1 MIIKRTYHLILLLLI
16 ILFLSILLSLKIG
29 SVKISINSLYKLFTF
44 QEVDL
49 SIKRIVWDLRLPR
62 ILMAIICGAS
72 LALSGTVLQSILKN
86 PLADPYLLGISAGA
100 GIGVAIYIFLLASY
114 SLPYLLPPFAFAGS
128 LLSISIILTIASI
141 KKSLSSSTLILSGV
155 MLSAFFTSII
165 MVLMAFKHKELTK
178 IFFWLLGYLGGVN
191 LKDVFIAGTFVIA
204 GIIFILF
211 QVRNLNALAT
221 GDEVATYLGINVKK
235 TKLTMIIIISLLTGI
250 CVSYSGLIGFVG
262 LVVPHLM
269 RLLIGSD
276 HKRLIPVSILTG
288 SILLIIAD
296 TISRTIISPL
306 EFPVGVITAIAGV
319 PFFLY
324 LFLATGKDRI

>member
-1 MIIKRTYHLILLLLI
+1 MLLKKTYSLIILLLI
-16 ILFLSILLSLKIG
+16 ILFLAILFSLKIG
-29 SVKISINSLYKLFTF
+29 SVEISINNMYRLLTLK
-44 QEVDL
+44 EVDV
-49 SIKRIVWDLRLPR
+49 SIRRIVLDLRLPR
-62 ILMAIICGAS
+62 ILMAIICGAA
-72 LALSGTVLQSILKN
+72 LALAGTVLQSILKN

-100 GIGVAIYIFLLASY
+100 GIGATVYILLLASY
-114 SLPYLLPPFAFAGS
+114 SLPYLLPAFAFVGS
-128 LLSISIILTIASI
+128 LLSISIILTIAGI

-155 MLSAFFTSII
+155 MLNAFFTSII
-165 MVLMAFKHKELTK
+165 MVLMTFKHQEFMK
-178 IFFWLLGYLGGVN
+178 IFFWLLGYLGGVDLN
-191 LKDVFIAGTFVIA
+191 DVLIA
-204 GIIFILF
+204 GIFIVIGVILIFF
-211 QVRNLNALAT
+211 QLRNLNALAC

-235 TKLTMIIIISLLTGI
+235 AKLTLIIIISFITGI

-276 HKRLIPVSILTG
+276 HRRLIPVSLLTG
-288 SILLIIAD
+288 SILLVLAD

-324 LFLATGKDRI
+324 LFLVIGKVRA